1 MKGIILRYYTRLFL
15 RDFLLSLLTIYLHF
29 MIMKSTQH
37 FREPNS
43 FWKIGVPS
51 YTLCL
56 IMWINYSRLYPP
68 VQLYLFC
75 TRTMQSL
82 KLSLDGESVTNV
94 NKYFGAVCHA
104 IYLQLNELPRNKEM
118 EESNSP
124 VLSCKKSNKKCNVH
138 LLESPVFSSKRKKQ
152 KQLPDDDSPVFLPST
167 RRTTRRCNEEEP
179 LVIENFWS
187 PPSKKSSPASCRRL
201 MPKSLFVDET
211 PPLVDLS
218 QTSSPS
224 SQRTVT
230 SSQTFIE
237 EDSQSDQGCE
247 DDELPVIHERTLSD
261 TEDIALDVT
270 SASVAVKI
278 YCCPTE

>member
-1 MKGIILRYYTRLFL
+1 
-15 RDFLLSLLTIYLHF
+15 
-29 MIMKSTQH
+29 
-37 FREPNS
+37 
-43 FWKIGVPS
+43 
-51 YTLCL
+51 
-56 IMWINYSRLYPP
+56 
-68 VQLYLFC
+68 
-75 TRTMQSL
+75 
-82 KLSLDGESVTNV
+82 
-94 NKYFGAVCHA
+94 
-104 IYLQLNELPRNKEM
+104 
-118 EESNSP
+118 
-124 VLSCKKSNKKCNVH
+124 
-138 LLESPVFSSKRKKQ
+138 
-152 KQLPDDDSPVFLPST
+152 
-167 RRTTRRCNEEEP
+167 
-179 LVIENFWS
+179 
-187 PPSKKSSPASCRRL
+187 